1 MGRNEQAQDHSQREN
16 QGPNSQ
22 RIFIIRSGF
31 LRWEPFV
38 SKDEAMLIAYLHQ
51 SVVWQWH

>member
-1 MGRNEQAQDHSQREN
+1 MGRNEQTQDHRQREN

-22 RIFIIRSGF
+22 RILIIRSGF
-31 LRWEPFV
+31 LHWEPFV
-38 SKDEAMLIAYLHQ
+38 SKDEAMSIAYLHR

>member
-1 MGRNEQAQDHSQREN
+1 MDGDVQAQDHYQRKN

-22 RIFIIRSGF
+22 GNLITQFGF
-31 LRWEPFV
+31 LHWGPFV
-38 SKDEAMLIAYLHQ
+38 SKDEAMLIAYLHR